1 MTKSIGVTS
10 REDAFLVLNGMRGV
24 GPVMLRR
31 LLERFNEDPVSV
43 LHSSEAELMSV
54 KGVGEKATSG
64 IRAWRDGNWLE
75 LERGRIAKH
84 GARFITVEDRDY
96 PQALH
101 EMFDPPI
108 GLYCQ
113 GSPPSEPC
121 VAIVGTRQPTLY
133 GQNMARRIASG
144 LANSGFCIVSGM
156 ARGIDAAAHEGALEA
171 SGRTVAV
178 FGCGIDVIYPPEHL
192 NLYRRIVETGA
203 VVSEFPF
210 ARRADRQTFP
220 MRNRVVAGMC
230 VGVVVVESS
239 AVGGSMITA
248 RFAGEQGRQVFAVPG
263 RADQPTSV
271 GCHKLIRE
279 GATLVTHAEQVID
292 ELAPSLG
299 LSPSSSSSVGDSDP
313 SSIKAI
319 PDNLSPAE
327 EALYSCLND
336 GSILSFDSLS
346 ERTNFPVH
354 EVAAALTMLELKRLI
369 SKCPDGSFE
378 VRSF

>member
-1 MTKSIGVTS
+1 MS
-10 REDAFLVLNGMRGV
+10 REDAFLILNGMQGV
-24 GPVMLRR
+24 GPVMMRR

-54 KGVGEKATSG
+54 KGVGKKATSG
-64 IRAWRDGNWLE
+64 IRGWKDGNWLE

-84 GARFITVEDRDY
+84 GARFITVEDGDY
-96 PQALH
+96 PQALL
-101 EMFDPPI
+101 ETFDPPI

-113 GSPPSEPC
+113 GTPPREPC

-144 LANSGFCIVSGM
+144 LANSGFCVVSGM
-156 ARGIDAAAHEGALEA
+156 ARGIDAAAHEGALEV

-192 NLYRRIVETGA
+192 NLYRRVVETGA

-263 RADQPTSV
+263 RADQPTAV

-279 GATLVTHAEQVID
+279 GATLVTHAEQVI
-292 ELAPSLG
+292 EEVAPSLD
-299 LSPSSSSSVGDSDP
+299 LSWNASLSVGDSDA
-313 SSIKAI
+313 SSGKPA
-319 PDNLSPAE
+319 PDNLSSGESTVYA
-327 EALYSCLND
+327 CLND
-336 GSILSFDSLS
+336 GSILTSDCLC
-346 ERTNFPVH
+346 ERTSLPVH
-354 EVAAALTMLELKRLI
+354 EVAAALTMLELKRLV
-369 SKCPDGSFE
+369 SRCPDGSFE
-378 VRSF
+378 VR